1 MVTPAA
7 SGFDEL
13 AQRLDDARLRAFVD
27 LYAARTAE
35 VWWRVADARVLARR
49 ELLREG
55 AAVRRDGAFS
65 SADGLDRLVL
75 AELLGVS
82 ARTLPAFGLEPFPHP
97 PEVAEVVASFDG
109 IAAELHWRAGWAVL
123 LAAGAAVALRRPQ
136 LLEIAL
142 PDGQRFLYTWP
153 LPAGWQPPAL
163 APQDGAAV
171 RTGRHVVVLAPAAAA
186 VLFHE
191 LLAHPLEGDLL
202 QRGASPFAGRHGERL
217 FALPIDVD
225 DDPLARHLPGS
236 FAIDDEGTGA
246 HRRPLV
252 RGGVLVGMLCDR
264 SSAAALGGA
273 AGNARRA
280 GVHSPPRPRVSNL
293 VVHAAAGDHDG
304 LRSAASI
311 EIGSLAAGTVEPR
324 TGVVSLAVRSAWALR
339 RGRRTH
345 PLAPFALAGTVA
357 AVLTGVETVV
367 GPGEAT
373 AEPGWCSKDGEV
385 VPTGA
390 VAPWVLLAGMEA
402 R

>member
-13 AQRLDDARLRAFVD
+13 AQRLDDARLSAFVD

-35 VWWRVADARVLARR
+35 VWWRVAKGGVLARR

-55 AAVRRDGAFS
+55 AAVRLEATFT

-75 AELLGVS
+75 SELLGLS
-82 ARTLPAFGLEPFPHP
+82 ARTLPAFALDPFPRP
-97 PEVAEVVASFDG
+97 PDVAAVVAALAG
-109 IAAELHWRAGWAVL
+109 TAAELHWRAGWAAL
-123 LAAGAAVALRRPQ
+123 LAGGASVLLRRPE
-136 LLEIAL
+136 LLEVAL

-153 LPAGWQPPAL
+153 LPAGWQPPVP
-163 APQDGAAV
+163 APTGGAAV
-171 RTGRHVVVLAPAAAA
+171 RPGRHVLLLAPAAAA

-217 FALPIDVD
+217 FALPLDAD

-236 FAIDDEGTGA
+236 FAVDDEGTGA

-264 SSAAALGGA
+264 ATAAALGGI

-293 VVHAAAGDHDG
+293 VVRAAADNPDDLRGD
-304 LRSAASI
+304 ASI
-311 EIGSLAAGTVEPR
+311 EVGSLASGTVEPR
-324 TGVVSLAVRSAWALR
+324 TGIVSFAVRSAWALR
-339 RGRRTH
+339 RGRRSH
-345 PLAPFALAGTVA
+345 PMAPFALAGTVA
-357 AVLTGVETVV
+357 AVLAGVKAVA